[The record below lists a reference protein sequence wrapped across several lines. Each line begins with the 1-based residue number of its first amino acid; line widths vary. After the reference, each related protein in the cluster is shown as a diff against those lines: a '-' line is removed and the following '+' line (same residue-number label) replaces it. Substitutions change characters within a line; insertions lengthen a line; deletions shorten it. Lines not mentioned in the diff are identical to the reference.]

1 VGDTLLYT
9 IELNNDAPA
18 QDVTATVVDI
28 VPENTSFITG
38 SQGVLYDDGQ
48 LTWTGPV
55 TADDA
60 VDVWFT
66 VAVTDKVDEY
76 PTDIINTATVADGLS
91 SQLVVGPV
99 TTSVQSKVAVTKTVD
114 LATAYA
120 GSTLVYTIDVVP
132 TAGSWAE
139 VSDPIPGNT
148 TFAAVSSPAVYEDDQ
163 IRFDAPPGTETTVIL
178 TVTVDSPL
186 ETPATIV
193 NTAYITD
200 DTDTMFTVDATTE
213 ITSPLSAAKFSVPGT
228 AEAGAVASWW
238 FRVENLSGLTTTAT
252 LTDVL
257 PAAVDWITM
266 TDVVTTT
273 GSAGYASGVFTW
285 TGDVGGEAVEWVV
298 FPVTVHLG
306 LDNGTLITNEAQID
320 DGAGTMLIA
329 SAVMTVSSEVDL
341 ASSGKGA
348 SDLSPVPNETITYTI
363 NVSNTGN
370 MDAVGIMVTD
380 AVPADMSYVEGSAS
394 DGGTS
399 DGTML
404 TWSGVAVAAGE
415 SEDLTFQATVNDGVA
430 AGTEISN
437 IAWISQSTLSD
448 PVTTAPVVIT
458 VGEQVVL
465 EASKAVEPAVV
476 AVGGRLTYTIAVTNA
491 GNITTTEISI
501 TDPIPDDTTYV
512 PGSVSANATYVE
524 TPGSQWIELTG
535 ETLGPGESLTVTFAV
550 TVDVATTI
558 TNTAYI
564 GMDGEEDTATVVASP
579 VARIVV
585 VPSDATLNPG
595 GTQQFEA
602 VGYDASDE
610 EIEITPSWSVAD
622 PSAGVIDASGV
633 FTAGTTSGYYPAAV
647 VASVGIVEG
656 TADVT
661 VAWLL
666 LMPAIPNGYVP

>member
-1 VGDTLLYT
+1 
-9 IELNNDAPA
+9 
-18 QDVTATVVDI
+18 
-28 VPENTSFITG
+28 
-38 SQGVLYDDGQ
+38 
-48 LTWTGPV
+48 
-55 TADDA
+55 
-60 VDVWFT
+60 
-66 VAVTDKVDEY
+66 
-76 PTDIINTATVADGLS
+76 
-91 SQLVVGPV
+91 
-99 TTSVQSKVAVTKTVD
+99 
-114 LATAYA
+114 
-120 GSTLVYTIDVVP
+120 VYTIDVVP

-213 ITSPLSAAKFSVPGT
+213 ITSPLIVWKSALDP
-228 AEAGAVASWW
+228 AEAGEEVEWQISMYNRSAV
-238 FRVENLSGLTTTAT
+238 TTTAA

-257 PAAVDWITM
+257 PQGVEWITI
-266 TDVVTTT
+266 TRVVSDT

-285 TGDVGGEAVEWVV
+285 TGEVPSGWVNRVEVS
-298 FPVTVHLG
+298 FPVTVEMG
-306 LDNGTLITNEAQID
+306 LENGTLITNEAQID
-320 DGAGTMLIA
+320 DGAGTMLTA
-329 SAVMTVSSEVDL
+329 STVLTVSSEVDL
-341 ASSGKGA
+341 ASSSKGA

-415 SEDLTFQATVNDGVA
+415 SEDLTFEATVNDGVA

-448 PVTTAPVVIT
+448 PVATAPVVIT
-458 VGEQVVL
+458 VGAQVVL

-512 PGSVSANATYVE
+512 PGSVSANGTYVE
-524 TPGSQWIELTG
+524 TPGSEWIELTD

-564 GMDGEEDTATVVASP
+564 VMDGEEDTATVVAYP

-585 VPSDATLNPG
+585 VPSDATLDPG
-595 GTQQFEA
+595 ETLSFEA
-602 VGYDASDE
+602 VGYDADDTV
-610 EIEITPSWSVAD
+610 IPITPIWSVAD

-647 VASVGIVEG
+647 VASVGTVDG

>member
-1 VGDTLLYT
+1 
-9 IELNNDAPA
+9 
-18 QDVTATVVDI
+18 
-28 VPENTSFITG
+28 
-38 SQGVLYDDGQ
+38 
-48 LTWTGPV
+48 
-55 TADDA
+55 
-60 VDVWFT
+60 
-66 VAVTDKVDEY
+66 
-76 PTDIINTATVADGLS
+76 
-91 SQLVVGPV
+91 
-99 TTSVQSKVAVTKTVD
+99 
-114 LATAYA
+114 
-120 GSTLVYTIDVVP
+120 VYTIDVVP

-139 VSDPIPGNT
+139 VSDAIPGNT

-213 ITSPLSAAKFSVPGT
+213 ITSPLIVWKSALDP
-228 AEAGAVASWW
+228 AEAGEEVEWQISMYNRSAV
-238 FRVENLSGLTTTAT
+238 TTTAA

-257 PAAVDWITM
+257 PQGVEWITI
-266 TDVVTTT
+266 TRVVSDT

-285 TGDVGGEAVEWVV
+285 TGEVPSGWVNRVEVS
-298 FPVTVHLG
+298 FPVTVEMG
-306 LDNGTLITNEAQID
+306 LENGTLITNEAQID
-320 DGAGTMLIA
+320 DGAGTMLTA
-329 SAVMTVSSEVDL
+329 STVLTVSSEVDL
-341 ASSGKGA
+341 ASSSKGA

-415 SEDLTFQATVNDGVA
+415 SEDLTFEATVNDGVA

-448 PVTTAPVVIT
+448 PVATAPVVIT
-458 VGEQVVL
+458 VGAQVVL

-512 PGSVSANATYVE
+512 PGSVSANGTYVE

-564 GMDGEEDTATVVASP
+564 VMDGEEDTATVVAYP

-585 VPSDATLNPG
+585 VPSDATLDPG
-595 GTQQFEA
+595 ETLSFEA
-602 VGYDASDE
+602 VGYDADDTV
-610 EIEITPSWSVAD
+610 IPITPIWSVAD

-647 VASVGIVEG
+647 VASVGTVDG

-666 LMPAIPNGYVP
+666 FIPAIMKGYTP